1 MTTTTVTRSMKS
13 EITEHI
19 DSLFLQELNAKNSKQ
34 KLFIK
39 RLTKLLAYIVMQKH
53 KANSARGSGV
63 KGVADEESICMDNAE
78 LCRSLS
84 LLNAHERD
92 SHISFQEFG
101 HIYDVDGDKTFT
113 SVTKYVHGFAKP
125 FNANEVIAGMRRR
138 GLSPEYEGMTD
149 ADIQRKWKLNGID
162 ASTRGTK
169 MHYQIE
175 CYFNKLAITNNWDI
189 DEKSWK
195 ENDLQVELGQFR
207 NFIDCL
213 KEEGALF
220 PYRTEWCV
228 FHEELKFTGSID
240 MVFRNKNGGF
250 EIYDWKRSK
259 DIKKHGFN
267 NFVNPALVHLP
278 DCNYWH
284 YTMQLNLYKYIL
296 ENKYGLRIDNLYLV
310 VFHPDN
316 GHGIFKREKCPE
328 IQDIMKELFE
338 NTGRM

>member
-13 EITEHI
+13 EFTDQIN
-19 DSLFLQELNAKNSKQ
+19 SLFLQQLKTKNCKQ

-39 RLTKLLAYIVMQKH
+39 RLTKLLAYIIMQKQ
-53 KANSARGSGV
+53 KAKSAQGSRE
-63 KGVADEESICMDNAE
+63 KGVADEESVCMDNTE

-125 FNANEVIAGMRRR
+125 FNANEVIAGMRKR

-149 ADIQRKWKLNGID
+149 ADIRKKWKLNGID

-213 KEEGALF
+213 KEEGTLF
-220 PYRTEWCV
+220 PYRTEWSV

-240 MVFRNKNGGF
+240 MVFKNNNGGF

-267 NFVNPALVHLP
+267 NFVNPALIHLP